1 MATVEPID
9 DKEYTECMEQL
20 KAEHNTDELLT
31 FSEMDI
37 TDKLSK
43 NSWLVM
49 QYTELWQKEKNNLD
63 KMNELKEQIIGGLY
77 LKYKKEEPLML
88 KMTEFEKYYVPS
100 SPDVMKINRLIRK
113 QGWRVSFFASVKNA
127 LEKMTWNMK
136 NFMEIKQKGL

>member
-100 SPDVMKINRLIRK
+100 SPDVMKTM
-113 QGWRVSFFASVKNA
+113 VK
-127 LEKMTWNMK
+127 M
-136 NFMEIKQKGL
+136 